1 MSDSNQA
8 RSEAAR
14 LRIMAA
20 RIIAQ
25 IRWPYISSALF
36 SLKLVE
42 SDPIQVPTMA
52 VDSGWRLYYSV
63 DFVMGENSEALATV
77 LLHEALHCVM
87 SHNQRFENVSQEGKN
102 PLLWNVC
109 GDCAINDILDEQDM
123 PWTEKVT
130 PVRYSDYSDVG
141 INSSMITETAY
152 EKMRIW
158 VKENSKQSDP
168 RFDETDCGS
177 VTGGSRRS
185 YELEKDDSDSPSLH
199 SEQQEGIRDRVAS
212 EVLSSGASR
221 SDIPGGLVRWAKSH
235 LDPQVNWRKQ
245 LGVSIRRA
253 VANVAG
259 RKDYTF
265 SRPSRRQE
273 AMRLIRSTVILPSLR
288 QPAPPR
294 VAVVV
299 DTSGSISDTDLKSYL
314 AEVAGIVRA
323 VSISGGVQVIACDAK
338 AAAPQLL
345 KSAGQ
350 VEKLQLLGGGGT
362 DMREG
367 IYAAVD
373 TRPSPDVVVIIT
385 DGETPWPEHKPR
397 GCDFYTAVL
406 TNESGQSSVPYWMQT
421 VLIR

>member
-1 MSDSNQA
+1 VSEANQA
-8 RSEAAR
+8 MSEAAR

-42 SDPIQVPTMA
+42 SEPREVPTMA

-63 DFVMGENSEALATV
+63 DFVLGENSEALATV

-87 SHNQRFENVSQEGKN
+87 SHNQRFENVSQEGRN
-102 PLLWNVC
+102 PLLWNIC

-130 PVRYSDYSDVG
+130 PVRYSDYTDVG
-141 INSSMITETAY
+141 IESSMITETAY
-152 EKMRIW
+152 EKMRLW
-158 VKENSKQSDP
+158 KQENSKQSDS
-168 RFDETDCGS
+168 RFEQTDCGS
-177 VTGGSRRS
+177 VTGGSKRS
-185 YELEKDDSDSPSLH
+185 YELEKDDPDAPSMH
-199 SEQQEGIRDRVAS
+199 SEEQEGIRDRVAS
-212 EVLSSGASR
+212 DVLSSGASR
-221 SDIPGGLVRWAKSH
+221 SDIPGGLVRWANSH

-253 VANVAG
+253 VASVAG

-273 AMRLIRSTVILPSLR
+273 AMRLISSSVILPSLR

-299 DTSGSISDTDLKSYL
+299 DTSGSISDSDLKSYL
-314 AEVAGIVRA
+314 AEVSGIVRA
-323 VSISGGVQVIACDAK
+323 VSIGGGVQVIACDSK
-338 AAAPQLL
+338 AAPPQLL
-345 KSAGQ
+345 KSANRIEQ
-350 VEKLQLLGGGGT
+350 LQLVGGGGT

-367 IYAAVD
+367 IYAALK
-373 TRPSPDVVVIIT
+373 TKPNPDVVVIVT
-385 DGETPWPEHKPR
+385 DGATPWPDNKPR

-406 TNESGQSSVPYWMQT
+406 TKESSQSSVPYWMQK
-421 VLIR
+421 VLIN